1 MITKRPIH
9 SMTGFSSVEGQV
21 AGTRMRI
28 ELKALNHRFLDIK
41 IRLPREFSSAEMPL
55 RTIIQN
61 EFSRGSIEV
70 KVERVMD
77 MDNSVLPS
85 QLNLP
90 LAAHYYENLITLQK
104 TLGLSDSVKFSDL
117 LALPDVISKTAS
129 ESQIEEGWLKLE
141 PLAKASILK
150 MREMRVHEGQAL
162 VGILAQALDEMEERL
177 GVLRAQ
183 REKCEKSY
191 RSRIREKIQ
200 TVFEA
205 YPIAESSVHAVLES
219 RIAQELAMIIDR
231 TDIEEELNRF
241 KGHLDH
247 FKKILSDGGAAG
259 RKLDFILQEMNREIN
274 TLGNKAQD
282 LTMSQ
287 ETVAVKVLIEQLR
300 EQVMNLE

>member
-129 ESQIEEGWLKLE
+129 ESQIEEGWLKLGQSFQ
-141 PLAKASILK
+141 PLGHIACIRLLPAGVLSVRSAAPVAELAPNQ
-150 MREMRVHEGQAL
+150 V
-162 VGILAQALDEMEERL
+162 AQA
-177 GVLRAQ
+177 V
-183 REKCEKSY
+183 
-191 RSRIREKIQ
+191 
-200 TVFEA
+200 
-205 YPIAESSVHAVLES
+205 SV
-219 RIAQELAMIIDR
+219 I
-231 TDIEEELNRF
+231 
-241 KGHLDH
+241 
-247 FKKILSDGGAAG
+247 
-259 RKLDFILQEMNREIN
+259 
-274 TLGNKAQD
+274 
-282 LTMSQ
+282 
-287 ETVAVKVLIEQLR
+287 
-300 EQVMNLE
+300 